1 MTEIEMAVEALK
13 KCVDPDAFA
22 KAMEDVKGG
31 NTPAV
36 EQERPVRV
44 KDSVELT
51 AKKLIRDIGIPT
63 AIKGYR
69 YAVTAVLLL
78 VWKIDMADAITK
90 ELYPTVAKL
99 HNTTASRVER
109 AIRHGVEVAWS
120 RCDFEVLTEYFGNTV
135 SIDKG
140 KPTNNEFLTRMA
152 EAVQEAMA
160 K

>member
-1 MTEIEMAVEALK
+1 MSEIEMAVEALK

-22 KAMEDVKGG
+22 KAMEEVKGG

-44 KDSVELT
+44 KDTSALT
-51 AKKLIRDIGIPT
+51 VKKLLRDIGIPT

-78 VWKIDMADAITK
+78 AGKPDMADAMTK
-90 ELYPTVAKL
+90 ELYPTVAEL

-120 RCDFEVLTEYFGNTV
+120 RCDLDVLTKYFGNTV

-140 KPTNNEFLTRMA
+140 KPTNSEFLTRMA
-152 EAVQEAMA
+152 EAVQEEMA
-160 K
+160 E

>member
-1 MTEIEMAVEALK
+1 MSEIEMAVEALK
-13 KCVDPDAFA
+13 RCVDPDAFA

-31 NTPAV
+31 NTPAI
-36 EQERPVRV
+36 EQERPVRAE
-44 KDSVELT
+44 DIVELT

-69 YAVTAVLLL
+69 YAVTAILLL
-78 VWKIDMADAITK
+78 AGKPDMADAITK

-120 RCDFEVLTEYFGNTV
+120 RGDLDVLKKYFGNTI
-135 SIDKG
+135 SSFKG
-140 KPTNNEFLTRMA
+140 KPTNSEFLTRMA
-152 EAVQEAMA
+152 EAVLEKMA
-160 K
+160 E